1 MGDFEVDEWDG
12 TGSFAQHAVSG
23 SIAGLA
29 EHSVMFPVDTIK
41 TIMQVRRAPQFQHA
55 FAADGAAMAA
65 SSSMSESF
73 VHLTAAGGMPRMWR
87 GVQTMFTGCV
97 PAHGAYFTIYETL
110 RPALGRALARR
121 TTSNS
126 AAGAAA
132 AAAGPPAAIAS
143 GAAVAGAT
151 MAHDVIM
158 TPMDVCKQRLQLG
171 YHRNSVIDCAC
182 AIMRAEGPRAFMISY
197 PVTLGMNVPYALVMG
212 TSNELLRRRINPTGE
227 HSLSTY
233 LLAGAGAGS
242 LAAAVTN
249 PLDVIKTR
257 LQTQRCQTQPAAAVG
272 TCPTP
277 IRRLAYTGVLQTCA
291 AIWREDGVRGFA
303 RGAQARV
310 LVHAPSVAICWT
322 TYEAGKQL
330 LGKLGLV

>member
-1 MGDFEVDEWDG
+1 
-12 TGSFAQHAVSG
+12 
-23 SIAGLA
+23 
-29 EHSVMFPVDTIK
+29 MFPMDTVK
-41 TIMQVRRAPQFQHA
+41 TLMQVRQVPRAHA
-55 FAADGAAMAA
+55 LAAEGLPGGLVAGNGIFGSVA
-65 SSSMSESF
+65 
-73 VHLTAAGGMPRMWR
+73 HLTSAGGMPRMWR

-143 GAAVAGAT
+143 GAAVAVAT

-277 IRRLAYTGVLQTCA
+277 IRRLAYTGVLQTFA

>member
-97 PAHGAYFTIYETL
+97 PAHAAYFSIYEGCKA
-110 RPALGRALARR
+110 RFSPESSPAAGADAA
-121 TTSNS
+121 TGAAASTATAGGASAS
-126 AAGAAA
+126 GSGAGTAVAAGAA
-132 AAAGPPAAIAS
+132 
-143 GAAVAGAT
+143 VALAT

-158 TPMDVCKQRLQLG
+158 TPMDCIKQRLQLG
-171 YHRNSVIDCAC
+171 HHKNSLVDCAC
-182 AIMRAEGPRAFMISY
+182 AMLQDEGPRAFLRSY
-197 PVTLGMNVPYALVMG
+197 PTTLMMNVPYALVMG
-212 TSNELLRRRINPTGE
+212 TANEGIRNVLNPNGQHSLATYLVVRAHTHPATSPFSLHTHHHSHTPLPFLRRR
-227 HSLSTY
+227 
-233 LLAGAGAGS
+233 
-242 LAAAVTN
+242 
-249 PLDVIKTR
+249 
-257 LQTQRCQTQPAAAVG
+257 
-272 TCPTP
+272 
-277 IRRLAYTGVLQTCA
+277 
-291 AIWREDGVRGFA
+291 A
-303 RGAQARV
+303 RAR
-310 LVHAPSVAICWT
+310 A
-322 TYEAGKQL
+322 
-330 LGKLGLV
+330 

>member
-97 PAHGAYFTIYETL
+97 PAHAAYFSIYEGCKA
-110 RPALGRALARR
+110 RFSPESSPAAGADAA
-121 TTSNS
+121 TGAAASTAGGASAS
-126 AAGAAA
+126 GSGAGTAVAAGAA
-132 AAAGPPAAIAS
+132 
-143 GAAVAGAT
+143 VALAT

-158 TPMDVCKQRLQLG
+158 TPMDCIKQRLQLG
-171 YHRNSVIDCAC
+171 HHKNSLVDCAC
-182 AIMRAEGPRAFMISY
+182 AMLQDEGPRAFLRSY
-197 PVTLGMNVPYALVMG
+197 PTTLMMNVPYALVMG
-212 TSNELLRRRINPTGE
+212 TANEGIRNVLNPNGQHSLATYLVVRAHTHPATSPLSLHTHHHSHTPLPFLRRR
-227 HSLSTY
+227 
-233 LLAGAGAGS
+233 
-242 LAAAVTN
+242 
-249 PLDVIKTR
+249 
-257 LQTQRCQTQPAAAVG
+257 
-272 TCPTP
+272 
-277 IRRLAYTGVLQTCA
+277 
-291 AIWREDGVRGFA
+291 A
-303 RGAQARV
+303 RAR
-310 LVHAPSVAICWT
+310 A
-322 TYEAGKQL
+322 
-330 LGKLGLV
+330 

>member
-1 MGDFEVDEWDG
+1 MAASSSSDAYDDFETDEWSPDK
-12 TGSFAQHAVSG
+12 GSFLNHA
-23 SIAGLA
+23 IAGSLAGVA

-41 TIMQVRRAPQFQHA
+41 TMMQVQRAEL
-55 FAADGAAMAA
+55 AADTGVV
-65 SSSMSESF
+65 SLLQQTVRTQGSQ
-73 VHLTAAGGMPRMWR
+73 RMWR

-110 RPALGRALARR
+110 RPALGRALARL

-143 GAAVAGAT
+143 GAAVAVAT

-277 IRRLAYTGVLQTCA
+277 IRRLAYTGVLHTFT